1 MNVSHIKAIAQ
12 LGSEQVGRRR
22 LGCTMLSAAFD
33 VILKHCARRCVHR
46 HKAGLSELRAA
57 DRQHSGI
64 EIDVRKPEVAGFA
77 ETQPGNAQQSE
88 QAIIC
93 PWPELT
99 AGISARHL
107 DSGGQ
112 EALDVFL

>member
-1 MNVSHIKAIAQ
+1 
-12 LGSEQVGRRR
+12 
-22 LGCTMLSAAFD
+22 
-33 VILKHCARRCVHR
+33 VHR
-46 HKAGLSELRAA
+46 HQTGLSELRAA

-77 ETQPGNAQQSE
+77 EAQAGNAQQSE

-93 PWPELT
+93 PRPELA
-99 AGISARHL
+99 AGISAGHL
-107 DSGGQ
+107 KRCGQ